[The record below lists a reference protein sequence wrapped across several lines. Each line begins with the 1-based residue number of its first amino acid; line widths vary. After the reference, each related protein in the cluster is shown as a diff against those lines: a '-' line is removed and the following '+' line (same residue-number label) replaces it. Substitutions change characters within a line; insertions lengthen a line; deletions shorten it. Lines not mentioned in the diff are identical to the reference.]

1 MSFCNAGNL
10 VFVNVFYKNKLLTST
25 SWCKMNYGF
34 VLIFLYQVFNLL
46 QRFKYKQKILQNDR
60 HSLQSLIPQKMQ
72 KT

>member
-1 MSFCNAGNL
+1 MSFCNAGNS

-25 SWCKMNYGF
+25 SLCKMNYGF
-34 VLIFLYQVFNLL
+34 VLIFLYQVLNLL
-46 QRFKYKQKILQNDR
+46 HRFKYKQKILQNDR